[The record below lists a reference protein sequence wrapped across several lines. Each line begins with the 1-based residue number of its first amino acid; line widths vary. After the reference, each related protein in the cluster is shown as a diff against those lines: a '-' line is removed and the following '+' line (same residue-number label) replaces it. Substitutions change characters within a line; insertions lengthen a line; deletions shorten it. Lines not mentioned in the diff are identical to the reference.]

1 MGSQQGVSG
10 HHLTLASVLM
20 LAIGGTIGTGL
31 FFSVSSVLRNGPFA
45 TLVAMSYI
53 LFLVYLV
60 LEMTAELA
68 VFMPGN
74 GLICKFHFV
83 FLSVPL
89 GLANN
94 LIYWASW
101 GFTLALE
108 LSILA
113 STCLYW
119 NAGFVESHQGLII
132 FGIWLLLTAFNLLP
146 VDTYGEIEF
155 WIALVKVVA
164 ILAWI
169 VFVLGNL
176 IYSGTIFQTYTANL
190 PSSFFGSLDV
200 PSAYIVR
207 FINSLVFVSFIFQ
220 SVESIAITTG
230 DMEKP
235 QETVPKVTRLIFV
248 RIVVFYLLSV
258 ALLTLTI
265 SFDDERLIGGSENAR
280 DKLLSSPFLISLIN
294 CGLNENGVML
304 STFNFV
310 IFTAILSAANSNI
323 YFGSRCLQAVC
334 EEHRGSS
341 LARVFSKSNASG
353 VPVASVLLTS
363 ALGLTSLL
371 LRYQSIATVFS
382 FLLTCC
388 ASAGMLMWCLVGF
401 SYARFSKALSAFG
414 VDRSRLLYSSKW
426 NLPRWAPFVSVNIVL
441 ILLCNGLSCYWD
453 FSFLALIGAYSTP
466 AVFLALWAIF
476 ELREGHGLNNVKDI
490 NIYEDTFRWSK
501 DDESC
506 ATGEWTGG

>member
-1 MGSQQGVSG
+1 MSTLPPPIGSQHGLAS

-31 FFSVSSVLRNGPFA
+31 FFSVSSVLQNGPFA
-45 TLVAMSYI
+45 TLVAMFYI
-53 LFLVYLV
+53 LFLVNLV

-119 NAGFVESHQGLII
+119 NAEFVSNHQGMII
-132 FGIWLLLTAFNLLP
+132 FSIWLLLTIFNLLP

-164 ILAWI
+164 IMGWIVYVFGSLAW
-169 VFVLGNL
+169 
-176 IYSGTIFQTYTANL
+176 SGAFLKTYTADL
-190 PSSFFGSLDV
+190 PSSFLGNLDSI
-200 PSAYIVR
+200 SAYTVR

-235 QETVPKVTRLIFV
+235 QETVPEVTRLIFV

-258 ALLTLTI
+258 ALLTMTI
-265 SFDDERLIGGSENAR
+265 SFNDERLIGGSGSAKE
-280 DKLLSSPFLISLIN
+280 KLLSSPFLISLIN
-294 CGLNENGVML
+294 CGLSENGIML

-334 EEHRGSS
+334 EEYLRSP
-341 LARVFSKSNASG
+341 LARVFSKSNAVG
-353 VPVASVLLTS
+353 VPVASVLVTS
-363 ALGLTSLL
+363 VLGLTSLL

-401 SYARFSKALSAFG
+401 SYARFSSTLAFYG
-414 VDRSRLLYSSKW
+414 VDRSRLLYASRW
-426 NLPRWAPFVSVNIVL
+426 NLPKWAPFVSVNIAL
-441 ILLCNGLSCYWD
+441 ILMCNGLSCYWD
-453 FSFLALIGAYSTP
+453 FSYLTLLGAYSTP
-466 AVFLALWAIF
+466 AVFLALWAMF
-476 ELREGHGLNNVKDI
+476 EVKSGHGFHKLQDI
-490 NIYEDTFRWSK
+490 NIYGNEFRWNK
-501 DDESC
+501 DEDD
-506 ATGEWTGG
+506 